1 MQSYINIL
9 EHRLFEIDKIRS
21 VLEHLW
27 SRVIYPAS
35 GAEILEACNRG
46 ADLPRAERT
55 WLAQAL
61 NDLQSE
67 RYSDPIEVLRDMIMK
82 V

>member
-1 MQSYINIL
+1 MKGVERKEEQSIV
-9 EHRLFEIDKIRS
+9 RS
-21 VLEHLW
+21 VLEHLK
-27 SRVIYPAS
+27 SHVTYPAS
-35 GAEILEACNRG
+35 GAEVLEACNKG

-61 NDLQSE
+61 KDSQSK
-67 RYSDPIEVLRDMIMK
+67 RYSDPIEVLRDIITK